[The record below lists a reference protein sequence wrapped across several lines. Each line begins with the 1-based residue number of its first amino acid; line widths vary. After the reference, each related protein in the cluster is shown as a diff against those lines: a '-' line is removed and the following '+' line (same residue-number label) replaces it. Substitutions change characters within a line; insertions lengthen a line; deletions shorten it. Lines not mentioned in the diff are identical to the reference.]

1 MPTWAY
7 DSYCNDNVMEYV
19 EDFTKEEFLNRIV
32 EDLDE
37 YLKEGMETFNLEFI
51 VGIGIYAIRLGK
63 KFPKKSLILLRNVI
77 ECLLERNDFSSW
89 VDQDK
94 RIAKLGHEKKIM
106 DNLLID
112 RSFSFDVLKKK
123 PILFNSLNKNYYNYS
138 Q

>member
-19 EDFTKEEFLNRIV
+19 EDFTKEEFLNRVV

-123 PILFNSLNKNYYNYS
+123 PILFNSLNKNYYN
-138 Q
+138 

>member
-32 EDLDE
+32 DDLDE

-123 PILFNSLNKNYYNYS
+123 PILFNSLNKNYYN
-138 Q
+138 

>member
-19 EDFTKEEFLNRIV
+19 EDFTKEEFLNRVV

-77 ECLLERNDFSSW
+77 EYLLERNDFSSW

-123 PILFNSLNKNYYNYS
+123 PILFNSLNKNYYN
-138 Q
+138 

>member
-19 EDFTKEEFLNRIV
+19 EDFTKEEFLNRV
-32 EDLDE
+32 VDDLDE

-77 ECLLERNDFSSW
+77 EYLLERNDFSSW

-123 PILFNSLNKNYYNYS
+123 PILFNSLNKNYYN
-138 Q
+138 

>member
-19 EDFTKEEFLNRIV
+19 EDFTKEEFLNRVV

-77 ECLLERNDFSSW
+77 EYLLERNDFSSW

-112 RSFSFDVLKKK
+112 RSFSFDV
-123 PILFNSLNKNYYNYS
+123 
-138 Q
+138 

>member
-19 EDFTKEEFLNRIV
+19 EDFTKEDFLNRVV

-37 YLKEGMETFNLEFI
+37 YLQEGMETFNLEFI

-123 PILFNSLNKNYYNYS
+123 PILFNSLNKNYYN
-138 Q
+138 

>member
-32 EDLDE
+32 DDLDE
-37 YLKEGMETFNLEFI
+37 YLQEGMMTFNLEFI

-89 VDQDK
+89 DVQDK
-94 RIAKLGHEKKIM
+94 RIAKLGHEKKII

-123 PILFNSLNKNYYNYS
+123 PILFNSLNKNYYN
-138 Q
+138 